1 MSETMSH
8 LILQISFPGSSILVA
23 IAGLI
28 GMLLCLQFGLA
39 CVALWNLKHPGNEET
54 PLPPEDLHPD
64 VLRHLQPWRSRL
76 AELGFS
82 GPDFYRMESHSKLE
96 RVIWRLTH
104 AGTKSVAELRILIL
118 PTGAAPRVMLGFYS
132 FLNDGRLLV
141 TGETGTCDHW
151 PSHWLALYKRFKRV
165 DVQWES
171 HQTRLKALAPMAT
184 AIWPEDLA
192 SAMSA
197 LQAVT
202 DQASI
207 DAGMLERD
215 PNDAKVFRVRRPR
228 IPWCALRV
236 VMFSLPGLKAGS
248 ARRGDLP
255 LPAIP
260 QPDVAAGVPPTAAG
274 RDELVERD
282 LQKYHQAAGG
292 KKPGMGRWAKLA
304 LLAITLGLFAV
315 FWKGGDLGEMTGVII
330 GILLLHEFGHWL
342 PMKLFGYKNVTMF
355 FIPGFGAAVSGKKQ
369 HAPAWQD
376 LVVLLGGPLP
386 GLIGGIAVMVIGYFF
401 QGIPDFW
408 LNAAGLAIVINAFNL
423 LPFLPLDG
431 GKILDLLI
439 FKDIPWLRLLFNGF
453 STLCVIGACFL
464 PGMGVLRFLAII
476 MVLGLVRDLKLLG
489 VLKEARKVEWAG
501 QVDDED
507 TALRRI
513 FKELRDSGNSSF
525 VGSADWLPRT
535 QVVVEEVLRKR
546 PGWPVRILGL
556 GFYGAVC
563 LFPLLLFVALVVVM
577 ASGLLSKSTGGAEYL
592 AELRADLPESKI
604 DLTPE
609 KMAPISKLAMTTEEL
624 LAANED
630 HLPGKDRARELAKS
644 FPAEA
649 SREVDLLR
657 WENVGAFQSL
667 NGSSLETVE
676 VWLETACLR
685 MEKTTDG
692 GKHDEGFRRSE
703 IMLHAIRSLEP
714 AISYRQREQLWDAQV
729 RVLKN
734 LGKLIGSG
742 AITPAMQDRLK
753 PRIQA
758 LRNLPD
764 PAVEAFLLV
773 DGWTEREFQELLDG
787 DDEEE
792 PSDDAAFC
800 RTLYR
805 QLDEFRNSQDASP
818 PTSVAVAR
826 LWKSTRKAS
835 ELPAESPAGVL
846 VTPAEADFLHRY
858 CDRQRELVWL
868 QNAALYALNLD
879 AYQTQHRRYPQRW
892 DHPVP
897 GGGMLELVSGTAP
910 ALRLTDARD
919 EAQRAGP
926 VWLGRTPNQALPPLD
941 FPLRP
946 IVDRAGASRF

>member
-8 LILQISFPGSSILVA
+8 LILQISFPGSSILIS
-23 IAGLI
+23 IAGVI
-28 GMLLCLQFGLA
+28 GVLLCLQYGVA
-39 CVALWNLKHPGNEET
+39 CIGLWNLKHPGDDET
-54 PLPPEDLHPD
+54 PLQPDDLHPD
-64 VLRHLQPWRSRL
+64 VRRHLQPWLSRL
-76 AELGFS
+76 AELGFA
-82 GPDFYRMESHSKLE
+82 GPCYYRMESHSKLE
-96 RVIWRLTH
+96 RVFCRMTH
-104 AGTKSVAELRILIL
+104 NGTKSIAELRILIL
-118 PTGAAPRVMLGFYS
+118 PTGAPPRVMLGFHN
-132 FLNDGRLLV
+132 FLSDGRFLV
-141 TGETGTCDHW
+141 TGTPGSCDHW
-151 PSHWLALYKRFKRV
+151 PAHWLVLFKRFTRV
-165 DVQWES
+165 DGQWET
-171 HQTRLKALAPMAT
+171 HQARLQSLAPMAT
-184 AIWPEDLA
+184 ALWPEDLA
-192 SAMSA
+192 SAMA
-197 LQAVT
+197 AQHAATHQAAV
-202 DQASI
+202 
-207 DAGMLERD
+207 DAGQVERD
-215 PNDAKVFRVRRPR
+215 PNDAQRFRARRSG
-228 IPWCALRV
+228 IPWFALRV
-236 VMFSLPGLKAGS
+236 VMFSLPGMNPS
-248 ARRGDLP
+248 VARPGDLP

-260 QPDVAAGVPPTAAG
+260 QPDVATGIPPTTAD

-292 KKPGMGRWAKLA
+292 KKTGMGRWAKLA
-304 LLAITLGLFAV
+304 LLTITLGLFAV

-439 FKDIPWLRLLFNGF
+439 FKDIPWLRLLFNTF

-476 MVLGLVRDLKLLG
+476 MVLGLVRDFKLFG
-489 VLKEARKVEWAG
+489 VLKEARKVGWAG

-513 FKELRDSGNSSF
+513 FKELRDGGNSNF

-546 PGWPVRILGL
+546 PGWPVRIVGL

-563 LFPLLLFVALVVVM
+563 VFPLLLFVALVVVM
-577 ASGLLSKSTGGAEYL
+577 ASGLLSKSTGGAEHL
-592 AELRADLPESKI
+592 ADLRADLPESKI
-604 DLTPE
+604 DLTSE
-609 KMAPISKLAMTTEEL
+609 KMTPIEKLTVTTEEL
-624 LAANED
+624 LAEDED
-630 HLPGKDRARELAKS
+630 HLPGKERARELAKS
-644 FPAEA
+644 FPDEA

-657 WENVGAFQSL
+657 WEDVGACQRL
-667 NGSSLETVE
+667 NGSSMGTVE

-685 MEKTTDG
+685 MEKATDA

-714 AISYRQREQLWDAQV
+714 AISYSQREQLWDAQV

-758 LRNLPD
+758 LRNLPN

-773 DGWTEREFQELLDG
+773 DGWTEREFQELIDE
-787 DDEEE
+787 DSEEE

-805 QLDEFRNSQDASP
+805 QVDEFRGSRVVSP

-826 LWKSTRKAS
+826 TWKTTGKAS
-835 ELPAESPAGVL
+835 ELPAESPAGVK
-846 VTPAEADFLHRY
+846 VTPAEADFLHRF

-910 ALRLTDARD
+910 LLRLTDARD

-926 VWLGRTPNQALPPLD
+926 AWLGRTPDQALPPLD

-946 IVDRAGASRF
+946 VVDRAGASRF